1 VIDMNPIN
9 DNELILYH
17 YRDGLDDARLAE
29 IEQALLATRELRSRY
44 RRLTDLL
51 GDLDTQA
58 PEPSPDFERRLWTEL
73 DRRLFPVDA
82 EKTRTS
88 LLSRWLAFLRGD
100 SAGGLLWMGSLATIL
115 VIALGVGFLA
125 GRSVTPNPVAAIP
138 AAQSKMAS
146 RVLDA
151 YVASH
156 LRATEGVLMTA
167 ANDEG
172 GALFAGNR
180 ELAEAL
186 VESNRMYA
194 IAAQR
199 AGNARLADFLQKLE
213 PVLIGVANQADSGSI
228 ENKQGLRDYLRDT
241 DLLFQVRATESRIDA
256 DSKRNL

>member
-1 VIDMNPIN
+1 MNPIN

-17 YRDGLDDARLAE
+17 YHDGLDDARLAD
-29 IEQALLATRELRSRY
+29 IEQALLVSPALRSRY
-44 RRLTDLL
+44 SRLTDLL
-51 GDLDTQA
+51 GELDTQA
-58 PEPSPDFERRLWTEL
+58 PEPPPDFERRLWAEL
-73 DRRLFPVDA
+73 EQRLSPAVRETAGSGLFDRWF
-82 EKTRTS
+82 
-88 LLSRWLAFLRGD
+88 AFLRGG
-100 SAGGLLWMGSLATIL
+100 SADGLLWFGSLATIL
-115 VIALGVGFLA
+115 VIALGIGFLA
-125 GRSVTPNPVAAIP
+125 GRGSAPDPVATVP
-138 AAQSKMAS
+138 TVPSKMAS

-172 GALFAGNR
+172 GALIEGNR
-180 ELAEAL
+180 ELAESL

-194 IAAQR
+194 IAAAR

-213 PVLIGVANQADSGSI
+213 PVLIGVANQVDSGSI

>member
-17 YRDGLDDARLAE
+17 YRDGLDDARLGE
-29 IEQALLATRELRSRY
+29 IEQALLVSGELRSRY
-44 RRLTDLL
+44 SSLTDLL
-51 GDLDTQA
+51 GNIGTLA
-58 PEPSPDFERRLWTEL
+58 PEPSPGFERRLMAEL
-73 DRRLFPVDA
+73 DRRLFPA
-82 EKTRTS
+82 ANGRTNLS
-88 LLSRWLAFLRGD
+88 LFGRWFDFLRD
-100 SAGGLLWMGSLATIL
+100 ETAGGLLWLGSLATIL
-115 VIALGVGFLA
+115 VIALGIGFLA
-125 GRSVTPNPVAAIP
+125 GRSSTPDPVAVIP
-138 AAQSKMAS
+138 EGQSRMAS

-151 YVASH
+151 YVAGH

-167 ANDEG
+167 ANIEG
-172 GALFAGNR
+172 GALVDGNR

-194 IAAQR
+194 IAATR
-199 AGNARLADFLQKLE
+199 AGNLRLADFLNQLE
-213 PVLIGVANQADSGSI
+213 PILIGVANQADSESI

>member
-1 VIDMNPIN
+1 
-9 DNELILYH
+9 
-17 YRDGLDDARLAE
+17 
-29 IEQALLATRELRSRY
+29 
-44 RRLTDLL
+44 
-51 GDLDTQA
+51 
-58 PEPSPDFERRLWTEL
+58 
-73 DRRLFPVDA
+73 
-82 EKTRTS
+82 
-88 LLSRWLAFLRGD
+88 
-100 SAGGLLWMGSLATIL
+100 
-115 VIALGVGFLA
+115 
-125 GRSVTPNPVAAIP
+125 
-138 AAQSKMAS
+138 
-146 RVLDA
+146 
-151 YVASH
+151 
-156 LRATEGVLMTA
+156 LMTA